1 MHACTGP
8 MELVLSWN
16 CCGNETVVKEREA
29 PPEYLNFA
37 ANQTARN
44 QITPSMP
51 SVRMQCNAM
60 QCKTPQASPPSPS
73 PCKIPIASSNSSSKT
88 TTWPALAVLR

>member
-16 CCGNETVVKEREA
+16 CCGNETVVKERET

-37 ANQTARN
+37 ANQTARKKPE
-44 QITPSMP
+44 T
-51 SVRMQCNAM
+51 R
-60 QCKTPQASPPSPS
+60 
-73 PCKIPIASSNSSSKT
+73 
-88 TTWPALAVLR
+88 